1 MCPSL
6 LVSRSVISF
15 YRHEL
20 ELNLNSYVGF
30 SLCNLNLDLSEST
43 EELLCVDFL
52 ISIETVEVSEDS
64 SQASDG
70 LCSSCIDLGSHLLE
84 N

>member
-1 MCPSL
+1 M
-6 LVSRSVISF
+6 
-15 YRHEL
+15 
-20 ELNLNSYVGF
+20 NSYVGF
-30 SLCNLNLDLSEST
+30 GLGYLDLDLSEST
-43 EELLCVDFL
+43 EELLGVDFL

-70 LCSSCIDLGSHLLE
+70 FSSSCVDLGSHLLE

>member
-1 MCPSL
+1 M
-6 LVSRSVISF
+6 
-15 YRHEL
+15 
-20 ELNLNSYVGF
+20 NSYVGF
-30 SLCNLNLDLSEST
+30 SLGDLDLDLSEST

-70 LCSSCIDLGSHLLE
+70 LSTSGVDLGSHLVE
-84 N
+84 NYKNTKYEGSAKFKGVTGLRNAS